1 MVIASK
7 SKKILLWIIVRDAKE
22 TEKDLQQ
29 IVEMLTADFFM
40 ISTEVQ
46 YWGEFQTEDRDNSV
60 EEAQ

>member
-1 MVIASK
+1 MAGGEEMVIASK

-46 YWGEFQTEDRDNSV
+46 Y
-60 EEAQ
+60 